1 MSANRKLQTEID
13 RTLKKVEEGVE
24 LFDDI
29 WDKVYNAGQQ
39 SLKEKYEGDLKKEIK
54 KLQRLR
60 DQIKTWASSGDIK
73 DKSPL
78 LEARR
83 LIETKMEQFKICEK
97 DTKTK
102 AFSKEGLAAANK
114 LDPRELEKEEKREW
128 LNTCIDTLSDLNEA
142 IEVDQEKLSSG
153 RGRIKNKDAIE
164 RSDKRIKK
172 VCAWLCWCA
181 GCARSSACGVH
192 ARSVDAVEKG
202 HPYCHSYIPLGIYQH
217 ARLCC

>member
-73 DKSPL
+73 DKNPL

-128 LNTCIDTLSDLNEA
+128 LNTCIETLSDLNEA
-142 IEVDQEKLSSG
+142 IEMDQEKLSSG

-172 VCAWLCWCA
+172 VCGYA
-181 GCARSSACGVH
+181 GVLVVPVVVPVASMLV
-192 ARSVDAVEKG
+192 VLV
-202 HPYCHSYIPLGIYQH
+202 Q
-217 ARLCC
+217 

>member
-1 MSANRKLQTEID
+1 MAASRKLQTEIQQV
-13 RTLKKVEEGVE
+13 LKKVEEGVE

-73 DKSPL
+73 DKNPL

-114 LDPRELEKEEKREW
+114 LDPRELEKEEKVGKGLQTIAFGRHGHRG
-128 LNTCIDTLSDLNEA
+128 
-142 IEVDQEKLSSG
+142 KLAS
-153 RGRIKNKDAIE
+153 RQLEEFFE
-164 RSDKRIKK
+164 RVGKM
-172 VCAWLCWCA
+172 LL
-181 GCARSSACGVH
+181 ACLAQRHCELV
-192 ARSVDAVEKG
+192 V
-202 HPYCHSYIPLGIYQH
+202 
-217 ARLCC
+217 